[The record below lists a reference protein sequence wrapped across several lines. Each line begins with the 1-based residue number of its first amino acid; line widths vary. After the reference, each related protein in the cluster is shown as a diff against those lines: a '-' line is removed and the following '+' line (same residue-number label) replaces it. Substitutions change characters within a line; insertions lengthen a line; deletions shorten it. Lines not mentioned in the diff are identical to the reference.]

1 MSKDQT
7 DANEVHAPGRSF
19 AELVA
24 AARRNEAGAMN
35 LLITQCRNYLLL
47 IANQDLGTDLQ
58 AKLGASDVVQQAM
71 LSACRNFH
79 QFQGDTEDELT
90 AWMKTILRNDIL
102 DARRHFHE
110 TQQRDAGREHRLNDS
125 QLIQPQLADPHHTP
139 GTNAVI
145 NEQEQILEQA
155 MLQLPQNYQT
165 VIRLRNWDELP
176 FETIGEQL
184 SISADAA
191 RKIWSRAIAKLAEIL
206 EAAEATSNASTNFRK

>member
-1 MSKDQT
+1 
-7 DANEVHAPGRSF
+7 
-19 AELVA
+19 
-24 AARRNEAGAMN
+24 MN
-35 LLITQCRNYLLL
+35 VLIGQCRNYLLL

-90 AWMKTILRNDIL
+90 AWLKKILRNDIL
-102 DARRHFHE
+102 DARRHFNE

-125 QLIQPQLADPHHTP
+125 QLIQPQLADPNHTP

-145 NEQEQILEQA
+145 NEQEQMLEQA
-155 MLQLPQNYQT
+155 MFQLPQNYQT

-184 SISADAA
+184 AISADAA